1 MVYSFENHFC
11 NWCVLIGPT
20 KQQSG
25 DPENYVKFEVPLCL
39 WEISLHNYGCHYRP
53 SIMMT
58 SRLHAINLCCIVV
71 GLSFTMSAQHNS
83 NIGSAS
89 FICVI
94 VDFFCVIQKMPVG
107 MFTVTVSTT
116 LCLMLELCSLGQHD
130 TLTKYWSNH
139 RPITIIWFN
148 VVPSV
153 ATQAQHWEN
162 IWSV

>member
-1 MVYSFENHFC
+1 MVYSFANHFC

-25 DPENYVKFEVPLCL
+25 DPENNVKFEVPLCL

-58 SRLHAINLCCIVV
+58 SRLHAISLCCFVV
-71 GLSFTMSAQHNS
+71 GLSFTMSAQHKS
-83 NIGSAS
+83 NIRSAS

-94 VDFFCVIQKMPVG
+94 VHFFCVIQRIPVG

-116 LCLMLELCSLGQHD
+116 LCLMLEQHLRLWINMNPALD
-130 TLTKYWSNH
+130 LRSYCCAVSVNTIHLPNIGLT
-139 RPITIIWFN
+139 IDL
-148 VVPSV
+148 
-153 ATQAQHWEN
+153 
-162 IWSV
+162 